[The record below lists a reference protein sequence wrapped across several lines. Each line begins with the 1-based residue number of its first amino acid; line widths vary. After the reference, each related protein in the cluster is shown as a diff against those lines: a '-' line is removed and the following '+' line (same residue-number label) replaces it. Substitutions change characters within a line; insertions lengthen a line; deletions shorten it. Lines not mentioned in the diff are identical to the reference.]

1 MKIKHNSLV
10 PVEVVEEGNDE
21 VIREMM
27 YSTR

>member
-10 PVEVVEEGNDE
+10 QVEVVEEGNDK
-21 VIREMM
+21 VIKEMM